1 MRTLFLAAI
10 ATFTLA
16 APMAHAV
23 GGTFQCENPLDM
35 DKDEAREI
43 AGNNNNLFN
52 ILMEYRRRWD
62 VAEKRQQCEAFAAGE
77 PYEISCLDD
86 RRDWDAIKAMVP
98 SEFFG
103 MANLDLH
110 PHYLELQKA
119 DNGNKDMVAYCR
131 SVGAIE

>member
-1 MRTLFLAAI
+1 
-10 ATFTLA
+10 
-16 APMAHAV
+16 
-23 GGTFQCENPLDM
+23 
-35 DKDEAREI
+35 
-43 AGNNNNLFN
+43 
-52 ILMEYRRRWD
+52 MEYRRRWD
-62 VAEKRQQCEAFAAGE
+62 VAYKREQCEAFAAGE
-77 PYEISCLDD
+77 LYEISCLDG

-110 PHYLELQKA
+110 PHYLELQMA